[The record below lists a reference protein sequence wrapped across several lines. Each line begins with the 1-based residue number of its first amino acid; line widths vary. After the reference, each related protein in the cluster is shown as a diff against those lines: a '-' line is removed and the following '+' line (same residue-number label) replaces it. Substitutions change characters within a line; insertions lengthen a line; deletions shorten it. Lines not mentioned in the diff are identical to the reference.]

1 MLMHERQH
9 DDLVLFDQ
17 EEERVRK
24 AAQHRS
30 PEVTLHALV
39 QLRVSPKMRLRQLE
53 VVGERCRL
61 IDLGLRGPR
70 NGILD
75 FCSRRGALV
84 TDRIAH

>member
-30 PEVTLHALV
+30 SDVALHSLV
-39 QLRVSPKMRLRQLE
+39 QLRVSPKVRLRQLK
-53 VVGERCRL
+53 VVDER
-61 IDLGLRGPR
+61 
-70 NGILD
+70 
-75 FCSRRGALV
+75 
-84 TDRIAH
+84 